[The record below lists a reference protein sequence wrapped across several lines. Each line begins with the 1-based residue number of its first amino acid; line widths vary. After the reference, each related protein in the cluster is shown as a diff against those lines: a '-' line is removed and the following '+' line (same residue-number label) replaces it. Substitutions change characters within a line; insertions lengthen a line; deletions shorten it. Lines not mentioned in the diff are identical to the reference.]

1 LVALGSSLSRLDE
14 IAAVLESAP
23 PFAQRRERLLAA
35 RGCLAP
41 VASEILRICCDAP
54 PTRLNE
60 GGLVRDGIDPV
71 LDEARSLQ
79 RESGQWLAEY
89 QKSLVERYELPSL
102 KVGFNK
108 IFGYYIE
115 LPAAQARRAPAE
127 FTRKQTLKNAER
139 YITPELKDYE
149 DRAMTAG
156 E

>member
-1 LVALGSSLSRLDE
+1 
-14 IAAVLESAP
+14 
-23 PFAQRRERLLAA
+23 
-35 RGCLAP
+35 
-41 VASEILRICCDAP
+41 
-54 PTRLNE
+54 
-60 GGLVRDGIDPV
+60 
-71 LDEARSLQ
+71 Q

-139 YITPELKDYE
+139 YITPELQDYE

-156 E
+156 ERAIARELEIFNALCAAAAAQAPAIGAFGAVVAELDVLHCLACVAAQRRWARPVM